1 MDGFFNSYIV
11 GWEKNSSKHVW
22 SQMFSL
28 LFNVKLTWAWN
39 FLKWLK
45 VETITSNRILGI
57 LLVCILNT
65 TWSSSWETSIV
76 AFYFQMLICNVF
88 SAISVSG
95 ALCEQAVVGITLF
108 LHCIYVF
115 SWLILQIETGGNP
128 GILFKTHPNM
138 NKELFSNENILGL
151 KDPNRPFPTGQSGDA
166 GGVGLL
172 KWRMQTTDES
182 IVPLTSG
189 FKSYTF
195 HLLCV
200 LFVLYALNVYMNRCM
215 LQSTAGPL
223 FLEMKLMS
231 ALNMKL
237 HQCLIC
243 ETLWSRYL
251 FQLFERHLMSDRLMV
266 NGGEKFNFFFNRLY
280 FSL

>member
-1 MDGFFNSYIV
+1 
-11 GWEKNSSKHVW
+11 
-22 SQMFSL
+22 MFSL

-195 HLLCV
+195 HLLCIICV
-200 LFVLYALNVYMNRCM
+200 VCSKCLHESVYVAVNCWPSVSGNETYVSIEYEASSVFDLRNVVISVPLPALREAPNVR
-215 LQSTAGPL
+215 QV
-223 FLEMKLMS
+223 
-231 ALNMKL
+231 
-237 HQCLIC
+237 
-243 ETLWSRYL
+243 
-251 FQLFERHLMSDRLMV
+251 D
-266 NGGEKFNFFFNRLY
+266 GEWRWEIQFFFFNRLY
-280 FSL
+280 SSL